1 MKLQSV
7 LLIMLVALFL
17 SCGGKEKKGPSYS
30 KTPAKKVIVKKI
42 DLNKPTLENKGIG
55 PVKSLKLE
63 AINDELVLKGK
74 DIYNINCAA
83 CHKFDKKYIGPA
95 LKGITKR
102 RSTEW
107 IMNLVLNTEEML
119 AKDPVSKGG
128 LGITMSSFGTI
139 LMVLIFYFLY
149 PPSALISKTYHSN

>member
-119 AKDPVSKGG
+119 AKDPVSK
-128 LGITMSSFGTI
+128 
-139 LMVLIFYFLY
+139 
-149 PPSALISKTYHSN
+149 ALIAKYNVPMLNQQLSEDDARAILEYFRTKN